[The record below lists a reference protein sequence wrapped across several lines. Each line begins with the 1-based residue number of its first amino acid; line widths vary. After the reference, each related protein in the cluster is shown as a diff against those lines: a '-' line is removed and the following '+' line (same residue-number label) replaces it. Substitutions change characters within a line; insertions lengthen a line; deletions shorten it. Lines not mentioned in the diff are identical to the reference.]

1 MDSRR
6 PEALVTYCPAG
17 LCTRVCLGL
26 GIGDKFA
33 GPGSRKIWE
42 RLVAR
47 EVALDKVRNIG
58 VMAHIDAGK
67 TTTTERILY
76 YTGRVHRP
84 GDVDDGA
91 TQMDYM
97 EQERERGIT
106 IQSAATTCTWR
117 GHQINIIDTPGHVD
131 FTAEVERSLRVLD
144 GAVAVF
150 CGVGGVEPQSET
162 VWRQADRYEVP
173 RIAFINKMDRLGAN
187 FTAAVQSMVDRL
199 GANPVPV
206 ALPIGVEDTF
216 KGAIDLLEMTA
227 RIEHEDDLGATFD
240 TATIPAEMVEEAEL
254 ARAEMIEALAEV
266 DEELMELFLAEK
278 EPTVEQIAGALR
290 RATLAGEIVPV
301 FCGSALKNK
310 GVQKLLDAI
319 VDYLPS
325 PLDRPAITGAGRDG
339 EEEQARSPGDDEPFS
354 ALAFKI
360 LADPFAGRLAFLRVY
375 SGKLDAGKTVLNVN
389 TGKRERINRL
399 LRMHA
404 DKREDLKEARAGD
417 IVAAVGFKEI
427 RTGDTL
433 TVQEHPLLLE
443 AMNFAEPVIYMAI
456 EPKTKADQD
465 KLGDALKSMADEDPS
480 FQVRMDPDSGQTVI
494 WGMGELH
501 LEIMIDRLQR
511 EHRVAANVG
520 RPQVAYRETV
530 TSEVRQRG
538 HFERDLAGKTNFAEV
553 ELTIAPGGYGTGN
566 TFVNELTKDVIPAE
580 FVPYIENSAKQA
592 CETGVLAGYPLVDVA
607 IRLTGGKFEEGESTE
622 MGFRNAA
629 VGALWDGAKSAKP
642 VLLEP
647 VMAVEISVPAEFL
660 GDVTGH
666 LNSRRG
672 RVMGMEQRKND
683 QIVQAIVP
691 LVEMFGYATQLR
703 SLTQGR
709 GVFSMQLSRY
719 EKVPEKIAVEIM
731 RLHAGA

>member
-1 MDSRR
+1 
-6 PEALVTYCPAG
+6 V
-17 LCTRVCLGL
+17 
-26 GIGDKFA
+26 
-33 GPGSRKIWE
+33 
-42 RLVAR
+42 VAR
-47 EVALDKVRNIG
+47 EVALEQIRNIG
-58 VMAHIDAGK
+58 IMAHIDAGK
-67 TTTTERILY
+67 TTTTERILF

-106 IQSAATTCTWR
+106 IMSAATTCTWR
-117 GHQINIIDTPGHVD
+117 DHQVNIIDTPGHVD

-162 VWRQADRYEVP
+162 VWRQADRYGVP
-173 RIAFINKMDRLGAN
+173 RIAFINKMDRLGAD
-187 FTAAVQSMVDRL
+187 FGRAVDSMVERL
-199 GANPVPV
+199 GAKPLKVHLPV
-206 ALPIGVEDTF
+206 GVEETF
-216 KGAIDLLEMTA
+216 VGVVDLLEMNA
-227 RIEHEDDLGATFD
+227 RILNEEDMGTTFE
-240 TATIPAEMVEEAEL
+240 TATIPAEMVGEAEA
-254 ARAEMIEALAEV
+254 ARIELIETVAEV
-266 DEELMELFLAEK
+266 DEELAELFLAET
-278 EPTVEQIAGALR
+278 EPTIEQLMAGIR
-290 RATLAGEIVPV
+290 RATLAGELVPV

-325 PLDRPAITGAGRDG
+325 PLDRPAITGTGKDG
-339 EEEQARSPGDDEPFS
+339 EGVETRVPEDDEPFS
-354 ALAFKI
+354 ALTFKI
-360 LADPFAGRLAFLRVY
+360 LADSFAGRLAFMRVY
-375 SGKLDAGKTVLNVN
+375 SGKLEAGKTVLNVN
-389 TGKRERINRL
+389 TGKRERVQRI

-404 DKREDLKEARAGD
+404 DKREDLKEVRTGD

-433 TVQEHPLLLE
+433 TVQERPLLLE

-465 KLGDALKSMADEDPS
+465 KLGEALRSMADEDPS

-501 LEIMIDRLQR
+501 LEIMIDRLLR
-511 EHRVAANVG
+511 EHRVACSVG

-530 TSEVRQRG
+530 SSETRSRG
-538 HFERDLAGKTNFAEV
+538 EFLKELAGKTNFAKV
-553 ELTIAPGGYGTGN
+553 ELLIAPGDYGTGN
-566 TFVNELTKDVIPAE
+566 TFVNEVGENVIPKE
-580 FVPYIENSAKQA
+580 FVPFIESSAKQA

-607 IRLTGGKFEEGESTE
+607 IKLVGGKFDEGESTE

-629 VGALWDGAKSAKP
+629 VTALWDGAKAANP

-647 VMAVEISVPAEFL
+647 VMSVEINVPAEFL

-672 RVMGMEQRKND
+672 RVTGMDQQRGN
-683 QIVQAIVP
+683 QVVHARVP

-709 GVFSMQLSRY
+709 GVFSMQLARY
-719 EKVPEKIAVEIM
+719 DKVPEKIAAVIT
-731 RLHAGA
+731 RLYAGA

>member
-1 MDSRR
+1 M
-6 PEALVTYCPAG
+6 
-17 LCTRVCLGL
+17 
-26 GIGDKFA
+26 
-33 GPGSRKIWE
+33 
-42 RLVAR
+42 AR